1 MYLRTREESLQQL
14 SEMIRPEQLRKAI
27 TQGYTDVS
35 LSVIADFKPAYA
47 EMLIKSSYTPETIN
61 KLTDAYVKDK
71 IGMDDMFRVIDYS
84 DHTTRNEPYVDAFL
98 ESIDNGV
105 YHETAAKT
113 FAAVNFER
121 CSYNEAINYVKSG
134 AFYPTYFSSLSVTD
148 NVAKELHE
156 MGVSLRAC
164 EGFNYCYDISD
175 LKEAFRNGAAIFVAD
190 KELAVK
196 VSEMMKLHDWEQFR
210 DEVRYIMGQNI
221 GELTGE
227 KLSELRFDYIT
238 ENYSVALYDKVKA
251 EYDSFIAD
259 IKKESADVIV
269 ESAYEIVI
277 KDEITNY
284 CQEYT
289 PRLTEQHYEALL
301 SSKNILHEVYE
312 QWCNNG
318 ELHGLEDIGIALE
331 ETADR
336 IKVSLDRER
345 EMKQAA
351 VDKVMEAAPEQK
363 KEQTVMP
370 KRKSR

>member
-1 MYLRTREESLQQL
+1 MFLRNRDESIDQL
-14 SEMIRPEQLRKAI
+14 SEMIRPELLRKAI
-27 TQGYTDVS
+27 TQGYSDVS
-35 LSVIADFKPAYA
+35 LSVMADFKPAYA
-47 EMLIKSSYTPETIN
+47 EMIIKSSYKPETIN
-61 KLTDAYVKDK
+61 KLTNAYMEDK
-71 IGMDDMFRVIDYS
+71 LSMDDMFRVIDYTE
-84 DHTTRNEPYVDAFL
+84 HTTRNEPYVDAFL
-98 ESIDNGV
+98 ESVGNSV
-105 YHETAAKT
+105 YHETAAKA
-113 FAAVNFER
+113 FATVNFEK
-121 CSYNEAINYVKSG
+121 CSYNTAIDYIKSE
-134 AFYPTYFSSLSVTD
+134 AFYPTDFSSLSVTD
-148 NVAKELHE
+148 NVAGELHS
-156 MGVSLRAC
+156 MGVPLRAC
-164 EGFNYCYDISD
+164 EGFNYCYDVTN
-175 LKEAFRNGAAIFVAD
+175 LNEALGNGAAIFVAD

-196 VSEMMKLHDWEQFR
+196 VSEIMKLPDWEQFR

-251 EYDSFIAD
+251 EYDSFITD

-269 ESAYEIVI
+269 ESAYEIVT

-289 PRLTEQHYEALL
+289 PRLTEQQYEALL
-301 SSKNILHEVYE
+301 SSKNTLHEVYE

-363 KEQTVMP
+363 KEQAVMP

>member
-14 SEMIRPEQLRKAI
+14 SEMLRPEQLRKAI
-27 TQGYTDVS
+27 TQGYSDVS
-35 LSVIADFKPAYA
+35 LSVIADFKPAYV

-105 YHETAAKT
+105 YRETAAKT
-113 FAAVNFER
+113 FATVNFEK
-121 CSYNEAINYVKSG
+121 CSYNEAISYVKSG
-134 AFYPTYFSSLSVTD
+134 VFYPTDFSSLSVTD
-148 NVAKELHE
+148 NVAEELHK

-164 EGFNYCYDISD
+164 EGFNYCYDVTN
-175 LKEAFRNGAAIFVAD
+175 LKESLSNGAAIFVSD
-190 KELAVK
+190 KDLAVK
-196 VSEMMKLHDWEQFR
+196 VNEMMKLPDWEQFR
-210 DEVRYIMGQNI
+210 DDVRYIMGQNI
-221 GELTGE
+221 GELTGD
-227 KLSELRFDYIT
+227 KLSELRSDYIS

-251 EYDSFIAD
+251 EYDGFITG
-259 IKKESADVIV
+259 IKKEPADVIV

-289 PRLTEQHYEALL
+289 PRLTKQQYEALL
-301 SSKNILHEVYE
+301 SSKNTLHEVYE
-312 QWCNNG
+312 QWCNSG
-318 ELHGLEDIGIALE
+318 ELHGLEDIGIALK

-336 IKVSLDRER
+336 IKISLDRDR

-351 VDKVMEAAPEQK
+351 VDKVMETAPEQK
-363 KEQTVMP
+363 KEQAVVP

>member
-1 MYLRTREESLQQL
+1 MRDESIDQL
-14 SEMIRPEQLRKAI
+14 SEMLSPELLRKVI
-27 TQGYTDVS
+27 TQGYSDIS
-35 LSVIADFKPAYA
+35 LSVMADFRGNYAQMLVSSKYSPETMNKLIEAYA
-47 EMLIKSSYTPETIN
+47 DN
-61 KLTDAYVKDK
+61 KLTSDELLRIA
-71 IGMDDMFRVIDYS
+71 DYS
-84 DHTTRNEPYVDAFL
+84 DVNTRNEPYIDAFL

-113 FAAVNFER
+113 FLAVNYEK
-121 CSYNEAINYVKSG
+121 CSYSQALEYVKSG
-134 AFYPTYFSSLSVTD
+134 AFYPTNYASLSVTD
-148 NVAKELHE
+148 KVAEQLHN

-164 EGFNYCYDISD
+164 DGFNYCYDVAH
-175 LKEAFRNGAAIFVAD
+175 LKSAIENGAAIFVSD
-190 KELAVK
+190 KDLAVK
-196 VSEMMKLHDWEQFR
+196 VNEMMKLPDWEQFR

-238 ENYSVALYDKVKA
+238 GNYSVALYDKVKA

-259 IKKESADVIV
+259 IKKEPADVIV
-269 ESAYEIVI
+269 ESAYEIVT

-284 CQEYT
+284 CQEYM
-289 PRLTEQHYEALL
+289 PKLTEQQYEALL
-301 SSKNILHEVYE
+301 SSKNTLHEVYE

-336 IKVSLDRER
+336 IKISLERER

-351 VDKVMEAAPEQK
+351 VDKVMEAAHEQK
-363 KEQTVMP
+363 KEQAVLP

>member
-14 SEMIRPEQLRKAI
+14 SEMLRPEQLRKAI
-27 TQGYTDVS
+27 TQGYSDVS

-61 KLTDAYVKDK
+61 KLTNAYAKDK
-71 IGMDDMFRVIDYS
+71 ISMDDMLRVVDYS
-84 DHTTRNEPYVDAFL
+84 NHTTRNEPYVDAFL

-113 FAAVNFER
+113 FAAVNFEK
-121 CSYNEAINYVKSG
+121 CSYYEAINYVKSG
-134 AFYPTYFSSLSVTD
+134 AFYPTGFSSLSVTG
-148 NVAKELHE
+148 NVAEQLHE

-175 LKEAFRNGAAIFVAD
+175 FREALRNSAAIFVSD
-190 KELAVK
+190 KDLAVK
-196 VSEMMKLHDWEQFR
+196 VNEMMKLPDWEQFR

-221 GELTGE
+221 GELTGD
-227 KLSELRFDYIT
+227 KLSELRSDYIA

-259 IKKESADVIV
+259 IKKELADVIV
-269 ESAYEIVI
+269 ESAYEIVT

-289 PRLTEQHYEALL
+289 PRLTEQQYEALL
-301 SSKNILHEVYE
+301 SSQNTLHEVYE

-318 ELHGLEDIGIALE
+318 ELHGLEDIGVALE

-336 IKVSLDRER
+336 IKITLDRDKK
-345 EMKQAA
+345 MKQATI
-351 VDKVMEAAPEQK
+351 DKVTEAVPEQK
-363 KEQTVMP
+363 KEPTVLP